1 MAGAEPSLA
10 RQREPLVV
18 AGSEVVGRSLAIWS
32 AQLMEWPK
40 AVITGHDPATGRHA
54 IKYRGRAGPE
64 TTETWVNLARTR
76 FQWVG
81 KPPPGA
87 APNPS
92 AKSAPPDEALV
103 GCRVKVFWPGMAK
116 WYLGKVVG
124 FDAKTRQHSIKY
136 RDGDAQHLTLRHEA
150 VQYVDVPSPAAGPSP
165 PKSASPGAGK
175 EPAGGARPAKRQRG
189 RGPTPDSGTGTGGGD
204 APRSG
209 LSSFTAEA
217 RPGARGGSSPG
228 AVDGPVQPKR
238 RRGRPSAADAAAA
251 AARARAPPSAGPAR
265 SAAARGAPDA
275 PRRGPRA
282 SDSLTSGFSSDS
294 SGSSGTSD
302 DEEDTSTRTGSPSPD
317 SSSLAT
323 SRDDGSRSARDRA
336 SGALEGAAPDSE
348 YEVESARPGRP
359 RAGAA
364 PGASRRAGAA
374 QPRRRRDAAGRAAAT
389 RAAYETPGGA
399 RRVGR
404 PAGAAAA
411 CAAHAGSAP
420 ATPPA
425 AHVSGSDAVGAR
437 VALLWR
443 EDAAWYRGRLV
454 QYDSYHKRH
463 KIAYDDGEEEWV
475 SLSRESFRVLT
486 PRGASA
492 AAPGSKHWAA
502 LAALG
507 AEGRP
512 RPGAGSSRGA
522 AAAAAAAAAEAPPAS
537 APTPADVRGAAL
549 SVRCPGDGRWHRGV
563 VLDGG
568 AGAGERALVVYE
580 DGEDEWLAL
589 GRESLAWHGAGA
601 ERDRA
606 ARPAGAAAAGW
617 RVGVYRPAERRF
629 AAGEVTAVDDGGGG
643 IRVTL
648 DDGQCLDLDPN
659 EPGIKWTFA
668 PGITLDAEKLGRRRG
683 PAPAAGDAG
692 AWDAASPR
700 AYQRSRYTLARPS
713 AFSRRQ
719 QSLSRLAVGRGTG
732 CASPAS
738 PPWPLSP
745 AAEAGAA
752 ARWGPAEGS
761 GPPRVVRCVQAGS
774 VAALGTLGRLCST
787 AVGGGA
793 GTGTPRATDLPVRI
807 YLSASSCSGDEGA
820 QATLRALC
828 GLAPA
833 GSGAATH
840 GRGGSDSPSSP
851 ERGVSLGAS
860 PGDSAGGQPA
870 QRPSPFASPGQPA
883 LAGSDTEEEEE
894 DALDQLR
901 VAGLVKEEE
910 ELPQVLPQIP
920 VGARST
926 AVAS

>member
-150 VQYVDVPSPAAGPSP
+150 VQ
-165 PKSASPGAGK
+165 
-175 EPAGGARPAKRQRG
+175 
-189 RGPTPDSGTGTGGGD
+189 
-204 APRSG
+204 
-209 LSSFTAEA
+209 
-217 RPGARGGSSPG
+217 
-228 AVDGPVQPKR
+228 
-238 RRGRPSAADAAAA
+238 
-251 AARARAPPSAGPAR
+251 
-265 SAAARGAPDA
+265 
-275 PRRGPRA
+275 
-282 SDSLTSGFSSDS
+282 
-294 SGSSGTSD
+294 
-302 DEEDTSTRTGSPSPD
+302 
-317 SSSLAT
+317 
-323 SRDDGSRSARDRA
+323 
-336 SGALEGAAPDSE
+336 
-348 YEVESARPGRP
+348 
-359 RAGAA
+359 
-364 PGASRRAGAA
+364 
-374 QPRRRRDAAGRAAAT
+374 
-389 RAAYETPGGA
+389 
-399 RRVGR
+399 
-404 PAGAAAA
+404 
-411 CAAHAGSAP
+411 
-420 ATPPA
+420 
-425 AHVSGSDAVGAR
+425 
-437 VALLWR
+437 
-443 EDAAWYRGRLV
+443 
-454 QYDSYHKRH
+454 
-463 KIAYDDGEEEWV
+463 
-475 SLSRESFRVLT
+475 
-486 PRGASA
+486 
-492 AAPGSKHWAA
+492 
-502 LAALG
+502 
-507 AEGRP
+507 
-512 RPGAGSSRGA
+512 
-522 AAAAAAAAAEAPPAS
+522 
-537 APTPADVRGAAL
+537 
-549 SVRCPGDGRWHRGV
+549 
-563 VLDGG
+563 
-568 AGAGERALVVYE
+568 
-580 DGEDEWLAL
+580 
-589 GRESLAWHGAGA
+589 
-601 ERDRA
+601 
-606 ARPAGAAAAGW
+606 
-617 RVGVYRPAERRF
+617 
-629 AAGEVTAVDDGGGG
+629 
-643 IRVTL
+643 
-648 DDGQCLDLDPN
+648 
-659 EPGIKWTFA
+659 
-668 PGITLDAEKLGRRRG
+668 
-683 PAPAAGDAG
+683 
-692 AWDAASPR
+692 

-719 QSLSRLAVGRGTG
+719 QSLSRLA
-732 CASPAS
+732 
-738 PPWPLSP
+738 
-745 AAEAGAA
+745 
-752 ARWGPAEGS
+752 
-761 GPPRVVRCVQAGS
+761 AGS